1 LDIFVLNETLT
12 GIWNLE
18 SNQETSATCLDLLD
32 EHQKYQEIQETSQ
45 RRGFSR
51 PAERRILTDPI
62 LSFCLKFCF
71 NNIQYTHMDRSFLTE
86 FYDVFIYPF
95 PNLTMLRWYQWS
107 TRGYKLTSSLLL
119 PIVNVLAILY
129 SNL

>member
-1 LDIFVLNETLT
+1 LNQTLT

-86 FYDVFIYPF
+86 FYDVFYLPLSKFDYAEMVSMVNERIQVNF
-95 PNLTMLRWYQWS
+95 L
-107 TRGYKLTSSLLL
+107 SS
-119 PIVNVLAILY
+119 
-129 SNL
+129 SSHC